1 MALEFKLPQF
11 GMGMTDGT
19 ITCWYK
25 AEGDTIVVGE
35 TLFEVEAAKMTV
47 EVPSPV
53 AGTLARIV
61 VPTDRNVPVQTVVA
75 VIETEMAVV
84 PEHAPNAPL
93 PEPEV
98 AAAGRRGAS
107 PLARRVAALN
117 GVDIAGV
124 QGSGAKGR
132 VRRSDVE
139 ATLASARSGRW
150 DAGLEIEPRAR
161 RAARELD
168 IDLRRIAAGKPG
180 QRIVE
185 ADVRAF
191 AIPAPAPHPC
201 EVEVPAI
208 PVTEGYTE
216 QRHSAMRRVIAA
228 RLTESK
234 QTVPHFYLVAHC
246 EIDRLLDARVRVN
259 GAFPEARV
267 SVNDFV
273 ILAMARALEL
283 VPDANV
289 GWTETAMRHYAAVD
303 IAMAVATDGGLITPI
318 IRRAST
324 KSLRVIAA
332 ETKDLAARARAGRLA
347 SQDYEGGS
355 ASVSNLGMFGT
366 EEFCAII
373 NPPQACIL
381 AVGAGGE
388 RPVARDGA
396 LAVATVMTCTLSVDH
411 RAIDGAVAAR
421 LLAAFKEMIENPA
434 ALLS

>member
-1 MALEFKLPQF
+1 
-11 GMGMTDGT
+11 
-19 ITCWYK
+19 
-25 AEGDTIVVGE
+25 
-35 TLFEVEAAKMTV
+35 
-47 EVPSPV
+47 
-53 AGTLARIV
+53 
-61 VPTDRNVPVQTVVA
+61 
-75 VIETEMAVV
+75 
-84 PEHAPNAPL
+84 
-93 PEPEV
+93 
-98 AAAGRRGAS
+98 
-107 PLARRVAALN
+107 VAALN

-289 GWTETAMRHYAAVD
+289 GWTETAMRHYATVD

-381 AVGAGGE
+381 AVGAGSE